1 MQPTKQSEEVIRALV
16 QPYLQQAP
24 QPQNNIF
31 SVAVVLL
38 ACFLIGLA
46 IGSISVYQ
54 NPTQQVL
61 RQTQQRAKQLQKLQQ
76 ELCN

>member
-1 MQPTKQSEEVIRALV
+1 MQPTKQNEEVIRALV
-16 QPYLQQAP
+16 QPYLQQPP
-24 QPQNNIF
+24 QPQNNTL

-54 NPTQQVL
+54 NPEQTGIRETQNQ
-61 RQTQQRAKQLQKLQQ
+61 AKQLQKLQQ
-76 ELCN
+76 QICN

>member
-24 QPQNNIF
+24 QPQNNTF

-54 NPTQQVL
+54 NPVQEGI
-61 RQTQQRAKQLQKLQQ
+61 RQTQQKAKQLQKLQQ
-76 ELCN
+76 EICN